1 MVKPRLVKPMMM
13 GGGGDRPNNNPTSSS
28 IAKDKN
34 GRQQSSSMQP
44 LNPQQNRQ
52 QQQQQQRVSRQQGN
66 RRMSYDDNMGG
77 GGTGKDNTHHLPHL
91 HFGTPDISR
100 FKSIPS
106 KLANMIPRSPTMTSH
121 NHHYHNTSDASDL
134 DYAESQHH
142 HSRHH
147 YNHHRPPYRR
157 RESHGP
163 SRQEYRRP
171 FQIPS
176 HVTLSS
182 RADLW
187 ITVALS
193 SLVSLVSFAQLL
205 SSADSNKEVLST
217 SNRQFAFTTS
227 ILSFLIATVLGVAFR
242 HAPARHQLTRCI
254 TLSSFGYD
262 NDDNGASPIL
272 SGIQQ
277 SLSQRYI
284 TIELLLV
291 SLLSFFWIISIPIIV
306 DGFYTIRQ
314 DPLAVSGTEI
324 WNANL
329 FYSSWISVILV
340 GYIYVEL
347 ITSTDR
353 YGTLPASS
361 SSISWKANTFSKRWI
376 LLTLSSIVVMSS
388 SANIYGSNLCYG
400 SILKGTTYC
409 RTALMGIMIGGFVQ
423 LLFCCCVGVLYRLRN
438 MNYTTANSGGASYY
452 YDSRGRRRTVEGRGS
467 SSTRRKMSIW
477 KRDKYSLYFA
487 IVSLIIQS
495 INVALITNPVGGGPG
510 NSSGSLYFAS
520 WLGFFLVFEM
530 FLRYLE
536 LHTTSVGRRG

>member
-13 GGGGDRPNNNPTSSS
+13 GGGGGDRPNNNPTSSS

-77 GGTGKDNTHHLPHL
+77 AGVGKDNTHHLPHL

-121 NHHYHNTSDASDL
+121 HHYHNTSDASDL

-147 YNHHRPPYRR
+147 YDRHHRPPFRR

-193 SLVSLVSFAQLL
+193 SLITLVSFAQLL

-254 TLSSFGYD
+254 TSSSFHEE
-262 NDDNGASPIL
+262 NDGASPIL

-340 GYIYVEL
+340 GYIHVEL

-438 MNYTTANSGGASYY
+438 MNYTTTNSGGASYY

-467 SSTRRKMSIW
+467 SSARRKMSIW

>member
-13 GGGGDRPNNNPTSSS
+13 GGGGGDRPNNNNPTLSS

-44 LNPQQNRQ
+44 LNPQQNQ
-52 QQQQQQRVSRQQGN
+52 QQQHQRLSRQQGN
-66 RRMSYDDNMGG
+66 RSMMDGG
-77 GGTGKDNTHHLPHL
+77 GVGKANTHHLPHL
-91 HFGTPDISR
+91 HFGSPDISR
-100 FKSIPS
+100 LKSKLAAGQH
-106 KLANMIPRSPTMTSH
+106 KLANMIPRSPNMTS
-121 NHHYHNTSDASDL
+121 HHYHNTSDASDL

-147 YNHHRPPYRR
+147 YDRHHRPPFRR

-193 SLVSLVSFAQLL
+193 SLITLVSFVQVA
-205 SSADSNKEVLST
+205 SSDSKEILST

-254 TLSSFGYD
+254 TLSSF
-262 NDDNGASPIL
+262 DDGGESSSPIL

-277 SLSQRYI
+277 SLSQSYI

-291 SLLSFFWIISIPIIV
+291 SLLSFFWIISISIIV

-324 WNANL
+324 WNSNL

-340 GYIYVEL
+340 GYIQVEL

-361 SSISWKANTFSKRWI
+361 SSSSIWKANTFSKRWI

-409 RTALMGIMIGGFVQ
+409 RAALMGIMIGGFVQ

-438 MNYTTANSGGASYY
+438 MNYTTTNSGGASYY
-452 YDSRGRRRTVEGRGS
+452 HDSRGRRRTVEARRN